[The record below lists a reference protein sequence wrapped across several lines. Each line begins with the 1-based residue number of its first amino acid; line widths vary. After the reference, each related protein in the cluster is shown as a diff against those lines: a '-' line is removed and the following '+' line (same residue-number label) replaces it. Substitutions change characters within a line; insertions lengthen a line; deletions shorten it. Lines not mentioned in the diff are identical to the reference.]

1 MKMIKKWTI
10 NKIVVASVSLFL
22 LVMFYLIPTKP
33 NINTEIVEE
42 NNNLKENI
50 VYLLDNDNYVSRVVT
65 YYDKTDIVS
74 IIKDKI
80 DKLTNSDI
88 DGFYTLIP
96 KNTILNSVKVEKDNV
111 YLDFNSE
118 LLSVNK
124 YVSEE
129 MIEAIVYSITE
140 INGLNN
146 IYITVDSKE
155 LKYIPNTT
163 KKIKYPLTRKYGIN
177 KKYDIDSFNDIDN
190 TTVFFSKNIDEN
202 TYYVPVT
209 YITNTSSDK
218 IDIII
223 RELTNS
229 INSQDNLNSYVSSN
243 IELLNYDIK
252 DDKMNLVFNEYIFGD
267 MESGVILEEVKYVI
281 ASSIFENYDV
291 NEVVFSTKDK
301 DNVAEFVKK

>member
-74 IIKDKI
+74 TIKDKI

-96 KNTILNSVKVEKDNV
+96 KNTILNNVKVEKDNV

-155 LKYIPNTT
+155 LKYIPNTN
-163 KKIKYPLTRKYGIN
+163 KELKYPLTRKYGIN

-190 TTVFFSKNIDEN
+190 TTVFFSKTIDKN

-267 MESGVILEEVKYVI
+267 MESSVILEEVKYVI

-291 NEVVFSTKDK
+291 NEVVFNTKDK

>member
-124 YVSEE
+124 YISEE

-163 KKIKYPLTRKYGIN
+163 KEIKYPLTRKYGIN

-190 TTVFFSKNIDEN
+190 TTVFFSKSIDEN
-202 TYYVPVT
+202 IYYVPVT

-267 MESGVILEEVKYVI
+267 MESSVILEEVKYVI

>member
-33 NINTEIVEE
+33 DINTEIIEE

-96 KNTILNSVKVEKDNV
+96 KKTILNNVKVEKDNV

-163 KKIKYPLTRKYGIN
+163 KEIKYPLTRKYGIN
-177 KKYDIDSFNDIDN
+177 KKYDIDSFNDMDN
-190 TTVFFSKNIDEN
+190 TTVFFSKTIDEN

-209 YITNTSSDK
+209 YITNTNSDK

-267 MESGVILEEVKYVI
+267 MESSVILEEVKYVI

-291 NEVVFSTKDK
+291 KEVVFSTKDK
-301 DNVAEFVKK
+301 DNVAEFIKK

>member
-22 LVMFYLIPTKP
+22 LIMFYLIPTTP
-33 NINTEIVEE
+33 NINTEVVEE
-42 NNNLKENI
+42 NKDLKENI

-88 DGFYTLIP
+88 NGFYTLIP
-96 KNTILNSVKVEKDNV
+96 KNTILKSIKVEKDNV
-111 YLDFNSE
+111 YLDFNNE
-118 LLSVNK
+118 LLNVNK
-124 YVSEE
+124 YISEE
-129 MIEAIVYSITE
+129 MIESIIYSITE

-155 LKYIPNTT
+155 LKYIPNTN
-163 KKIKYPLTRKYGIN
+163 KELKYPLTRKYGIN
-177 KKYDIDSFNDIDN
+177 KKYDIDSFNDMDN
-190 TTVFFSKNIDEN
+190 TTVFFSKTIDEN

-229 INSQDNLNSYVSSN
+229 INSQDNLNSFVSNMVEVVDYN
-243 IELLNYDIK
+243 IDK
-252 DDKMNLVFNEYIFGD
+252 DKFNLVFNEYIFGD
-267 MESGVILEEVKYVI
+267 LEKNVILEEVKYVI
-281 ASSIFENYDV
+281 SASIFENYDV
-291 NEVVFSTKDK
+291 KKIVFNTKDQK
-301 DNVAEFVKK
+301 NVAEIVKK

>member
-22 LVMFYLIPTKP
+22 LIMFYLIPTTP
-33 NINTEIVEE
+33 NINTEVIEE
-42 NNNLKENI
+42 NKDLKENI

-65 YYDKTDIVS
+65 YYDELDIVS

-88 DGFYTLIP
+88 NGFYTLIP
-96 KNTILNSVKVEKDNV
+96 KNTILKSIKVEKDNV
-111 YLDFNSE
+111 YLDFNNE
-118 LLSVNK
+118 LLNVNK
-124 YVSEE
+124 YISEE
-129 MIEAIVYSITE
+129 MIESIIYSITE

-155 LKYIPNTT
+155 LKYIPNTN
-163 KKIKYPLTRKYGIN
+163 KELKYPLTRKYGIN
-177 KKYDIDSFNDIDN
+177 KKYDIDSFDNIDT
-190 TTVFFSKNIDEN
+190 TTVFFSKTNNDN
-202 TYYVPVT
+202 VYYVPVS

-223 RELTNS
+223 SELTS
-229 INSQDNLNSYVSSN
+229 SVNSQDNLNSYVSNN
-243 IELLNYDIK
+243 IELLNYNIE
-252 DDKMNLVFNEYIFGD
+252 DDKFNLVFNEYIFGD
-267 MESGVILEEVKYVI
+267 MENNVILEEVKYVI

-291 NEVVFSTKDK
+291 KKVVFNTKDM
-301 DNVAEFVKK
+301 NNISEIVKK